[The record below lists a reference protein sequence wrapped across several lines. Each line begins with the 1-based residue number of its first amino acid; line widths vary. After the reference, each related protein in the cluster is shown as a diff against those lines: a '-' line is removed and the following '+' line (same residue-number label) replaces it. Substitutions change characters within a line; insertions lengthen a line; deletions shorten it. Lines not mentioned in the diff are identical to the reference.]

1 MPVVYPL
8 TLPPPG
14 PASVEFGPRAVVAV
28 VESPFTLVQETQE
41 FPGQAWMARVV
52 VGPVTGNAWIAP
64 WRAFFAG
71 LNGKAGT
78 FLLGD
83 PIGIAP
89 RGVATG
95 TPQIDGTQAAGAKT
109 LATKGWTNSTTNI
122 LRAGDFIQIG
132 TGTATRL
139 HMLTTD
145 ASSDGTGRA
154 TLDIWPALRREGAAN
169 NGTIVTANC
178 RGTFR
183 LAANVNLWRLEAPFR
198 GSFSFDAVE
207 AL

>member
-1 MPVVYPL
+1 MPVSYPL

-14 PASVEFGPRAVVAV
+14 PASVEFGPRSVVAV
-28 VESPFTLVQETQE
+28 VESPFTLTQETQE

-52 VGPVTGNAWIAP
+52 VGPVTGNAWLAP
-64 WRAFFAG
+64 WRAFFTG
-71 LNGKAGT
+71 LNGKQGT

-95 TPQIDGTQAAGAKT
+95 TPLIDGTQAAGSKT
-109 LATKGWTNSTTNI
+109 LATKGWTASVSNI
-122 LRAGDFIQIG
+122 LRAGDYLQIG
-132 TGTATRL
+132 SGATTRL
-139 HMLTTD
+139 YMLTTD
-145 ASSDGTGRA
+145 ANSDGTGRA
-154 TLDIWPALRREGAAN
+154 TLDIWPSLRREGAIN
-169 NGTIVTANC
+169 NAALVTASP

-183 LAANVNLWRLEAPFR
+183 LASNVNLWRLEAPFR
-198 GSFSFDAVE
+198 GSFSFDAIE

>member
-1 MPVVYPL
+1 MPVSFPL

-14 PASVEFGPRAVVAV
+14 PASVEFGVRSVVATT
-28 VESPFTLVQETQE
+28 ESPFTLGQEVQE

-52 VGPVTGNAWIAP
+52 VGPVTGNAGIAP

-95 TPQIDGTQAAGAKT
+95 TPQVDGTQSAGAKT
-109 LATKGWTNSTTNI
+109 LATKGWTNSTANI

-132 TGTATRL
+132 SGATTRL
-139 HMLTTD
+139 HMVTVD
-145 ASSDGTGRA
+145 ASSNGSGLA
-154 TLDIWPALRREGAAN
+154 TLDIWPALRREGIAN
-169 NGTIVTANC
+169 NATISLSNC

-183 LAANVNLWRLEAPFR
+183 LAQNVNLWRLEAPFK
-198 GSFSFDAVE
+198 GSFSFEAMEAV
-207 AL
+207 